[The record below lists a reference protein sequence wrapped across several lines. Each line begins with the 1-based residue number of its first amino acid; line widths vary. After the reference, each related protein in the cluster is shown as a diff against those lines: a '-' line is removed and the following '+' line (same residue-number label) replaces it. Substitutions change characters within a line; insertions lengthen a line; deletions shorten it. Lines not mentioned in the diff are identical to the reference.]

1 MPTPQACVEAL
12 LTKSRAF
19 CLGPPYP
26 PNEPYNSLCEMAP
39 YIEICY
45 AYSGGGGAV
54 ASTVL
59 DHVTGGLCLL
69 FMYRCIYA
77 WITSTGPVVVVFGY
91 FLMPRVFCVL
101 ITMIAS
107 GYLVIDI
114 CFKVSRGDRWGAG
127 AEVGSVEWWILFW
140 LGEGACFF
148 FLGGGLA

>member
-1 MPTPQACVEAL
+1 M
-12 LTKSRAF
+12 
-19 CLGPPYP
+19 
-26 PNEPYNSLCEMAP
+26 
-39 YIEICY
+39 
-45 AYSGGGGAV
+45 GGGGV

-91 FLMPRVFCVL
+91 FLMPCVFCVL

-114 CFKVSRGDRWGAG
+114 CFKVSRGDRWGAEG
-127 AEVGSVEWWILFW
+127 RGRFGGVVDFVLVGRGCL
-140 LGEGACFF
+140 FF
-148 FLGGGLA
+148 FWGGLA